1 MHRSRSVGKICRF
14 SFPWCRVCLNSVRL
28 PHPPHTY
35 TPSPRTLAFF
45 LLLLCLQIVLILI
58 LSYFE
63 SFSHIKSVVY
73 PHPRPLSLSNIAL
86 SSGIFLVISVAFY
99 QCSKRTLLCTYNY
112 RELLIVHL
120 MSEGSTFSPSRALTM
135 DGVRSYTL
143 SVRSPG
149 QADDCAINISLMGD
163 KAKERS
169 SAFYLLTPE
178 KLHRCSRF
186 RGNDCHRSGCE

>member
-1 MHRSRSVGKICRF
+1 MFELSQAAPPPTHLHPV
-14 SFPWCRVCLNSVRL
+14 P
-28 PHPPHTY
+28 PHP
-35 TPSPRTLAFF
+35 
-45 LLLLCLQIVLILI
+45 CILSSSFVFADCVDFDS